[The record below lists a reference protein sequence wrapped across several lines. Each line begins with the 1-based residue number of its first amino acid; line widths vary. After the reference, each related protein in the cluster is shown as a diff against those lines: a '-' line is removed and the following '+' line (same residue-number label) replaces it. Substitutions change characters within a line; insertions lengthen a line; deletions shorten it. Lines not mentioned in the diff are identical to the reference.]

1 MGDNVRLTDHD
12 KLIAADEINDI
23 KHLKIKMT
31 FGEDDSVTSV
41 SPSNPLPV
49 TLGSENITITGDVNV
64 GTTVTVNSSEEDPVH
79 VHVVEIP
86 EVEIKN
92 DVDNP
97 IPISGSVTVAG
108 LVEQIFSERNT
119 DAFGKLR
126 VSQPTTLGD
135 YHHISGEN
143 PEMLL
148 KTSGSGAGSADVPT
162 SSYILSVGT
171 GDGDY
176 AIHQSKMYH
185 HYLPGKS
192 QLILESFC
200 LGSARNNTLK
210 RVGYFDDRNGIFLQQ
225 SGNGSLS
232 FVLRSYI
239 TGGVGDTVIPQAQWN
254 QNTCNTSI
262 TGTGILPNG
271 ENASNYGIAGTWNLD
286 VTKTQLLMIDFQW
299 LGVGRIR
306 IGFVHDGNWIVA
318 HEIYNS
324 NYGTNVYWTQSS
336 LPIRCEMRNNGVATG
351 TATMKQICAT
361 VMSEGGYLE
370 TGLVNLRHSSLTGR
384 TIQNGGDSMCVL
396 AIRLKNSFNGDL
408 VRGIVRALQASL
420 IITNSPVF
428 FELVRFN
435 THTSITGGSWFSH
448 ASDSI
453 VEYNATATGYSNGVV
468 VSGQFLEAAKSVNT
482 TSAGAIVNP
491 VTNKRGFITQN
502 YDSSESEAYGIVVTA
517 LDSSNNIN
525 IKVYAALQW
534 SETR

>member
-12 KLIAADEINDI
+12 KLIAADEIDNI
-23 KHLKIKMT
+23 KHLKMKLT
-31 FGEDDSVTSV
+31 FGEDDSVSSV
-41 SPSNPLPV
+41 SPQNPLPV
-49 TLGSENITITGDVNV
+49 SSSAAPTG
-64 GTTVTVNSSEEDPVH
+64 
-79 VHVVEIP
+79 
-86 EVEIKN
+86 
-92 DVDNP
+92 
-97 IPISGSVTVAG
+97 A
-108 LVEQIFSERNT
+108 
-119 DAFGKLR
+119 DAFGSLR
-126 VSQPTTLGD
+126 VSQPITLGD
-135 YHHISGEN
+135 YHHVSGEN
-143 PEMLL
+143 PEMIL
-148 KTSGSGAGSADVPT
+148 KTSGSGTGLIDVST
-162 SSYILSVGT
+162 SSYILQVGT

-192 QLILESFC
+192 QVFLHSFC
-200 LGSARNNTLK
+200 FGSTRENTVK
-210 RVGYFDDRNGIFLQQ
+210 RCGYFDDRNGIFFQEE
-225 SGNGSLS
+225 GDGSLS
-232 FVLRSYI
+232 FVMRTYI
-239 TGGVGDTVIPQAQWN
+239 TGVAVDTVIPQNEWN
-254 QNTCNTSI
+254 IDTCSTSI
-262 TGTGILPNG
+262 NGAGVLPNG
-271 ENASNYGIAGTWNLD
+271 ENAVNFGTAGSFDLD
-286 VTKTQLLMIDFQW
+286 VSKTQLLKLDFQW

-306 IGFVHDGNWIVA
+306 IGFVHDGKWIIA

-324 NYGTNVYWTQSS
+324 NYGTNVYWTQPS
-336 LPIRCEMRNNGVATG
+336 LPIRCEIRNTAVAVAT
-351 TATMKQICAT
+351 AQLKQMCST
-361 VMSEGGYLE
+361 VMSEGGYTE

-428 FELVRFN
+428 FELVRFD

-468 VSGQFLEAAKSVNT
+468 VSGQFLQAAASVNT

-502 YDSSESEAYGIVVTA
+502 YDSSQSEAYGIVVTA